1 MDRALGSQYTLGEL
15 LGSGAMGQ
23 VYRGTDHQG
32 HQYAFKLLRGDLVDN
47 ADFVSRFHQERS
59 ILVALRG
66 ENLVAVH
73 DLVIE
78 GNTAAIVMD
87 LVSGGTLREQ
97 LTATGPLLP
106 AEVARIGAGIANAL
120 HAVHQAGIVH
130 RDVKPE
136 NVLMDHAA
144 PIRTPRL
151 TDFGIAKMAEGSRV
165 GRSTVMAGTPQYAA
179 PEVADGQ
186 SVTPAADLYSL
197 GITLYEMCC
206 GVPPFHGES
215 VLQVLRSHADKL
227 PGRPDGIPD
236 ELWDVIWSLLQKNPA
251 ARPQSAGQVSAAL
264 ASLAQRFWQAQ
275 IPVAP
280 RLQAPPPGL
289 PMGQGNTNET
299 VLRMPGP
306 VGPPAP
312 RKKRKRLP
320 IIAAAT
326 VLLVVAAGGGWALAT
341 RENAANPTSSDSGDS
356 GSEPTSET
364 TSARGGRTTTSAQR
378 TTKPEIRLE
387 SMPDLVGLK
396 LGEARDKLPQSM
408 EVEIVDQID
417 DKSPDGTVLT
427 QEPAAGEKVDD
438 KVKLVVAR
446 PAVTVYLD
454 ELPTTLGEWS
464 DNGTKAM
471 GGKQFLHSLAWG
483 GYSHY
488 SCTSRSVSVEYNL
501 SKGFRRLVTSVGI
514 ADDAQMTDF
523 KLQLEVFAD
532 GRQLISQPIEF
543 GKVEPLDLDLTNVLR
558 LKFQWIVTSKA
569 ETCGRNLLV
578 LGEAKLLGLA
588 SEVPVSGLPPRPSSG
603 SSGSSSPSTTTTTG

>member
-1 MDRALGSQYTLGEL
+1 MVRALGSQYTLGEL

-23 VYRGTDHQG
+23 VYRGADHEG
-32 HQYAFKLLRGDLVDN
+32 NQYAFKLLRGDLVDDK
-47 ADFVSRFHQERS
+47 DFVARFHQERS
-59 ILVALRG
+59 ILVTLRG

-78 GNTAAIVMD
+78 GSTAAIVMD

-97 LTATGPLLP
+97 LTATGPILP
-106 AEVARIGAGIANAL
+106 AEVARIGSGIANAL
-120 HAVHQAGIVH
+120 HEVHQAGIVH

-136 NVLMDHAA
+136 NVLMDDAA

-165 GRSTVMAGTPQYAA
+165 GRSTLMAGTPQYVA

-206 GVPPFHGES
+206 GVTPFHGET
-215 VLQVLRSHADKL
+215 VLQVLRSHAEKL

-236 ELWDVIWSLLQKNPA
+236 ELWEVIWGLLQKNPA
-251 ARPQSAGQVSAAL
+251 ARPRSAAQVSAAL
-264 ASLAQRFWQAQ
+264 GSLAQRFWQAQ

-280 RLQAPPPGL
+280 RLQAPPAGV

-306 VGPPAP
+306 VTPPVA

-320 IIAAAT
+320 LIALAAA
-326 VLLVVAAGGGWALAT
+326 LLAVAAGGGWALAT
-341 RENAANPTSSDSGDS
+341 RENSASPAGVQTGGSS
-356 GSEPTSET
+356 EENTET
-364 TSARGGRTTTSAQR
+364 TTRSGKTTTTAQR
-378 TTKPEIRLE
+378 TTRPEIRLE

-417 DKSPDGTVLT
+417 DKKADGTVLG
-427 QEPAAGEKVDD
+427 QEPAAGEKVDG
-438 KVKLVVAR
+438 KAKLIVAR
-446 PAVTVYLD
+446 PAVTVYFD
-454 ELPTTLGEWS
+454 ELPTTAGGWS
-464 DNGTKAM
+464 QKGPAAM
-471 GGKQFLHSLAWG
+471 DGKQYLHSLSYG
-483 GYSHY
+483 GDSY
-488 SCTSRSVSVEYNL
+488 CTRETRTAEYNL
-501 SKGFRRLVTSVGI
+501 SKGFRRGLATVGLS
-514 ADDAQMTDF
+514 DDSEVTDF
-523 KLQLEVFAD
+523 TLQLEVFAD
-532 GRQLISQPIEF
+532 GRQLTSVRIEF
-543 GKVEPLDLDLTNVLR
+543 GKVVPLELDLTNVLR
-558 LKFQWIVTSKA
+558 LKFQWIVTSTTK
-569 ETCGRNLLV
+569 TCGRNSLV

-588 SEVPVSGLPPRPSSG
+588 SEVPVSGLPPRPSTTPN
-603 SSGSSSPSTTTTTG
+603 GSSSPTTTTTG